1 MLGLGHRLQG
11 CHPEP
16 LALLAGCWVILRTV
30 EERCAG
36 AVCVCRCPLLRSV
49 GRTAA
54 FQIFDLHI
62 NSNAVVTYDL
72 SLSALPSFVLC
83 AAAACWPLS
92 SVLLHSTYNA
102 VAQDFPLSARQVLQ
116 NLQQRAQEVGPE
128 LGVWPSNL
136 RVPGLKPIAES
147 MGPAVE
153 TGGGS

>member
-1 MLGLGHRLQG
+1 MQVRCVSVAVRCCALSVVLQHFKFLTCTSTPMLWSLM
-11 CHPEP
+11 
-16 LALLAGCWVILRTV
+16 TS
-30 EERCAG
+30 
-36 AVCVCRCPLLRSV
+36 RSV
-49 GRTAA
+49 PCPP
-54 FQIFDLHI
+54 LC
-62 NSNAVVTYDL
+62 SV
-72 SLSALPSFVLC
+72 C